1 VPAIL
6 ALFVLL
12 PCAFAQ
18 TAAEPLSL
26 VRRAVDLEIK
36 AAQDYSSPYTYVL
49 RKESNSGVA
58 VRQMVETKDGLL
70 LARTITW
77 NGKVPSA
84 EDQKKED
91 QRLERLITSA
101 EERSKKAAEQ
111 KDDAQRALRI
121 LRALPN
127 SSLYTFDGHET
138 VAGRDTIRLA
148 FKPNPKFSPEVKE
161 TYLLKAAEGKM
172 WIDAESNRMVRLD
185 ATVTDSVNIGWGL
198 LGRIDK
204 GGKLFLEQA
213 LVKGGQWRMTQLRID
228 ATGKALIFKSIR
240 IKQHQSG
247 SNYEPIK
254 PVSVAEAIAML
265 KRAAQTTNA
274 TANVPR

>member
-1 VPAIL
+1 VLAIVALLVAVP
-6 ALFVLL
+6 
-12 PCAFAQ
+12 CGFAQ
-18 TAAEPLSL
+18 EPVEL
-26 VRRAVDLEIK
+26 VRGAVDLEIK
-36 AAQDYSSPYTYVL
+36 AAQDYSSPYKYVL

-58 VRQMVETKDGLL
+58 VRQMIETNEGLL

-77 NGKVPSA
+77 NGKVPNTEEQA
-84 EDQKKED
+84 KED
-91 QRLERLITSA
+91 RRLERLITSS

-127 SSLYTFDGHET
+127 SSMYTLDGRESI
-138 VAGRDTIRLA
+138 AGRDTIRLA

-161 TYLLKAAEGKM
+161 TYLLKAAEGKI

-185 ATVTDSVNIGWGL
+185 ATITDSVSIGWGL

-204 GGKLFLEQA
+204 GGKFFLEQA

-247 SNYEPIK
+247 SDYEPIK
-254 PVSVAEAIAML
+254 PVSVAEAVEML
-265 KRAAQTTNA
+265 KRSAQTTDA
-274 TANVPR
+274 AVSGQR